1 MNVLTRQTLAV
12 AAVLLVFGGPAER
25 ATAQEPT
32 GLRAD
37 LIRDLTG
44 VERKYVAL
52 AEALSADQYSWRPMK
67 GTRSAGE
74 VFMHIAGANVL
85 FPTFVGVEAPDDIP
99 EVLRSGG
106 ESPEVPG
113 KAEVIE
119 ALHAAFEHARN
130 TVRAVSDEDLD
141 RTTTMFG
148 QPSTYRKVLLL
159 MTTHCHEH
167 LGQQIAYARANGV
180 APPWSMGGG

>member
-1 MNVLTRQTLAV
+1 MNVRTRQTLAV
-12 AAVLLVFGGPAER
+12 AAVLAVVGGPAER

-44 VERKYVAL
+44 VEQKYVAL

-85 FPTFVGVEAPDDIP
+85 FPTFVGFEASDDIP
-99 EVLRSGG
+99 EVLTSGG
-106 ESPEVPG
+106 ESPEVPA

-130 TVRAVSDEDLD
+130 AVRAVSDEDLD

-180 APPWSMGGG
+180 VPPWSMGGG